1 MQSSIVELK
10 LQLGDS
16 LASEVEQRAARM
28 NLAPSNWLS
37 LFLAK
42 GRLTPDVEE
51 ELAIAQKEGV
61 LFFTHGALNAQSAT
75 PCMART
81 TTGGER

>member
-1 MQSSIVELK
+1 MQSSIVVLN

-28 NLAPSNWLS
+28 NLAPSDWLS

-42 GRLTPDVEE
+42 GRLTPDVVD
-51 ELAIAQKEGV
+51 ELAIAKKEGA
-61 LFFTHGALNAQSAT
+61 LFFAPKALNA
-75 PCMART
+75 
-81 TTGGER
+81 

>member
-10 LQLGDS
+10 LPLGDS
-16 LASEVEQRAARM
+16 LASEVEQRAASM
-28 NLAPSNWLS
+28 NLAPSDWLS

-51 ELAIAQKEGV
+51 ELAVARNEGA
-61 LFFTHGALNAQSAT
+61 LFFAPRALNA
-75 PCMART
+75 
-81 TTGGER
+81 

>member
-1 MQSSIVELK
+1 MQSSMLVLK

-28 NLAPSNWLS
+28 NLDPSDWLT

-42 GRLTPDVEE
+42 GRLTPDVVD
-51 ELAIAQKEGV
+51 ELAVAKKEGV
-61 LFFTHGALNAQSAT
+61 LFFTPKALNA
-75 PCMART
+75 
-81 TTGGER
+81 

>member
-1 MQSSIVELK
+1 MQSSIVVLN

-28 NLAPSNWLS
+28 NLAPSDWLS

-42 GRLTPDVEE
+42 GRLTPDVVD
-51 ELAIAQKEGV
+51 ELAIAKKEGV
-61 LFFTHGALNAQSAT
+61 LFFAPKALNA
-75 PCMART
+75 
-81 TTGGER
+81 

>member
-1 MQSSIVELK
+1 MQLSIVELK

-28 NLAPSNWLS
+28 NLAPSDWLS

-42 GRLTPDVEE
+42 GRLTPDVVE
-51 ELAIAQKEGV
+51 ELAVARSNGV
-61 LFFTHGALNAQSAT
+61 FIL
-75 PCMART
+75 PAR
-81 TTGGER
+81 R